1 MQNIELKLKIFSE
14 KLNLAN
20 SYVDRSW
27 QRFNWFIT
35 LSLGF
40 FSFLL
45 SNYEKLKNFVFLYI
59 SIGLI
64 FSCIWFLMG
73 FEDYKSIKEYFSKI
87 KLIEKRI
94 LEKVDD
100 VYLKQQNN
108 RKFEIRQTIWLFV
121 IPIFFIFLWI
131 ILLVFFLKLK

>member
-1 MQNIELKLKIFSE
+1 MNNIEAKLKIYSE

-20 SYVDRSW
+20 SYVNRSW

-45 SNYEKLKNFVFLYI
+45 TNYEKLKNFILLYI

-64 FSCIWFLMG
+64 FSCVWFLMG
-73 FEDYKSIKEYFSKI
+73 FEDYKSIREYFSKI
-87 KLIEKRI
+87 KLLEERI

-100 VYLKQQNN
+100 VYLKQKST
-108 RKFEIRQTIWLFV
+108 RKFEIRQTIWLF
-121 IPIFFIFLWI
+121 ILPLFFVFLWI
-131 ILLVFFLKLK
+131 ILLIIFLKK